1 MDSLGSESF
10 SGTLMDI
17 DWWEDSEDEPA
28 KKVAKR
34 VNNVADYLTECGS
47 SPAAAI
53 TNASSQTAA
62 VASPSVPSETAA
74 PAIPSASSQ
83 TAAVAVPSFPS
94 ETAAA
99 AIPSASSATR
109 PVDSNLGDSWRR
121 YQVWLHRDFGW
132 WQRPSGI
139 IDLQAL
145 ERPRLNASEGMLL
158 ELAFRLVKTIVLAH
172 DCYFKIGMC
181 SDLESR
187 WLLYQ
192 DRDSK
197 WRPSHLCILMPVKGR
212 SAAGWA
218 EAALICMCRELH
230 IDSHLNVNLKHKDR
244 GGTGSRLF
252 EDAIRY
258 LYLAVLPKFKD

>member
-83 TAAVAVPSFPS
+83 TLHKSLKKASKKTCIVAAPSGIVAGS
-94 ETAAA
+94 TAAA
-99 AIPSASSATR
+99 II
-109 PVDSNLGDSWRR
+109 
-121 YQVWLHRDFGW
+121 QQQQQ
-132 WQRPSGI
+132 QRAK
-139 IDLQAL
+139 QQHQ
-145 ERPRLNASEGMLL
+145 R
-158 ELAFRLVKTIVLAH
+158 
-172 DCYFKIGMC
+172 
-181 SDLESR
+181 
-187 WLLYQ
+187 
-192 DRDSK
+192 
-197 WRPSHLCILMPVKGR
+197 
-212 SAAGWA
+212 
-218 EAALICMCRELH
+218 
-230 IDSHLNVNLKHKDR
+230 
-244 GGTGSRLF
+244 
-252 EDAIRY
+252 
-258 LYLAVLPKFKD
+258 